1 MGKTMAVEPAADLVV
16 PGGRGVPVLPRVLL
30 HPVLGAVHDG
40 RCRRF
45 LDEARSGLSD
55 RGAGGSAR
63 FGFCDRCA
71 GELACW
77 WPKGRRRTALGG
89 GIGGGRGGE
98 RGGDCD
104 GVAYTDRLLSL
115 TTAPS

>member
-55 RGAGGSAR
+55 RRRRGVGALRVSRGIAAQGSWPVGGPKAGGT
-63 FGFCDRCA
+63 
-71 GELACW
+71 
-77 WPKGRRRTALGG
+77 RR
-89 GIGGGRGGE
+89 
-98 RGGDCD
+98 
-104 GVAYTDRLLSL
+104 
-115 TTAPS
+115 